1 MEIQMNSSSQIGGT
15 RSPSSSASPSS
26 STTSDP
32 NSSSYNHQNNNPNNP
47 NQMQSWWESIS
58 KARTR
63 IHILSSIISS
73 SSTSSSSSFISSLAD
88 SDRPA
93 RSLLESSGS
102 YLTIS
107 NLLSNPNSG
116 SGNDSLCQWL
126 YETYQS
132 SDPDLRLVV
141 LSFIPLL
148 SGFYLS
154 RIISLAS
161 SSHNNQSSL
170 SGFEA
175 VLLSIYAAETKA
187 RAGKPCLI
195 SIPDLSQPSLY
206 DSTPRNNKSNGTVSR
221 GVNDGGVSSVGV
233 LCAPLEPQIAVK
245 STKRACIVSV
255 ALDCYYKQISQMPSW
270 SKLELC
276 QFSADWA
283 GKDCSCRHE
292 FDNDLNEVGV
302 LNDNGNICFGENE
315 NSFERDSEDDENNE
329 VNETV
334 EQINKLRIRDE
345 FNNEDGVSRGV
356 RIPLPWE
363 LLQIVLRIL
372 GHCLLAPL
380 NSQEVRDS
388 ASFAVRC
395 LYARAVHDIVPQA
408 ILATRSLIQ
417 LDKRSRLVA
426 KEAAMANAA
435 SNANTPSKAKK
446 PEILL
451 MSK

>member
-1 MEIQMNSSSQIGGT
+1 MNSSSSQIGGT
-15 RSPSSSASPSS
+15 KSPSSSASPSS

-32 NSSSYNHQNNNPNNP
+32 NSSSYKNQNNPNNP

-63 IHILSSIISS
+63 IHILSSIISA
-73 SSTSSSSSFISSLAD
+73 SSTTSSSFISSLAD

-93 RSLLESSGS
+93 RSLLESSES

-161 SSHNNQSSL
+161 STHNNQSSL

-206 DSTPRNNKSNGTVSR
+206 DSTPRNSNKSNGTVNR

-276 QFSADWA
+276 QFSADWS

-292 FDNDLNEVGV
+292 FDNDSNEFGNLNE
-302 LNDNGNICFGENE
+302 NGNICFGENG
-315 NSFERDSEDDENNE
+315 NSFERDSEDDESNE
-329 VNETV
+329 VNGTV
-334 EQINKLRIRDE
+334 EHISKLKIRDD
-345 FNNEDGVSRGV
+345 FSSEDGVSRGV

-380 NSQEVRDS
+380 NPQEVRDS
-388 ASFAVRC
+388 AAFAVRC

-417 LDKRSRLVA
+417 LDKRSRLAA